1 MKITSTIARL
11 LLGAIFLFFGSNLFL
26 NFLHQPL
33 PGGVAGQFFGALY
46 VTHYLYVIAFVQ
58 VFTGILLLINHL
70 VPLALILLA
79 PIIASSLCTF

>member
-1 MKITSTIARL
+1 
-11 LLGAIFLFFGSNLFL
+11 L

-58 VFTGILLLINHL
+58 VFTEFWLLINHL
-70 VPLALILLA
+70 VPLRSFCWL
-79 PIIASSLCTF
+79 PSSASSLCTF